1 MSRTIDKGETLRR
14 MTESLSGVDLKKAE
28 PVDLS
33 SVDDHDLI
41 MCFGTLLGMAC
52 NGKDVNSNDFLIEIR
67 NRAKRYVTEMLMR
80 EGLIAYKEE
89 NHEQDD

>member
-1 MSRTIDKGETLRR
+1 MNRTIDKEETLRR

-41 MCFGTLLGMAC
+41 MCFGTLLEMTRKGH
-52 NGKDVNSNDFLIEIR
+52 DIDLNDFLIEIR

-80 EGLIAYKEE
+80 EGLLAYKEE